1 MREKSAG
8 FLRSDRANNPRSSR
22 QKKTAD
28 EEEGEGEEGRENRV
42 RSRNR
47 TGGGCFT
54 AIFLEER
61 YKRELF
67 AVYVERSS
75 SSSSFG
81 FPFGREPKWK
91 SVVLQKPWKSR
102 AISWR
107 RMASK
112 NGEPPPCAR
121 IDASLFG
128 REFFGAAG
136 WLLCGAARIPT
147 RFPLLLYGES
157 VVDVGIGCG
166 YDMCKS
172 M

>member
-1 MREKSAG
+1 MEVRRPPEAV
-8 FLRSDRANNPRSSR
+8 
-22 QKKTAD
+22 
-28 EEEGEGEEGRENRV
+28 EE
-42 RSRNR
+42 
-47 TGGGCFT
+47 
-54 AIFLEER
+54 
-61 YKRELF
+61 
-67 AVYVERSS
+67 
-75 SSSSFG
+75 
-81 FPFGREPKWK
+81 
-91 SVVLQKPWKSR
+91 R

-121 IDASLFG
+121 IGVSLFG

-147 RFPLLLYGES
+147 RFPLLLYGQS
-157 VVDVGIGCG
+157 VVDIGIG